1 MFDDYVELRKLKDQ
15 AEIIAQMSDWPELY
29 DEERLA
35 KNEVPVYA
43 AVYMDDMYVDYELSM
58 ETAKKIKGIKT
69 HQVNNMYHDAVRS
82 KMDEV
87 TKALFALRD
96 DVID

>member
-15 AEIIAQMSDWPELY
+15 ANMIAETADWPELY
-29 DEERLA
+29 DEEQLA
-35 KNEVPVYA
+35 KNDVPVYA
-43 AVYMDDMYVDYELSM
+43 AVYVDDMYVDYELSM
-58 ETAKKIKGIKT
+58 ETAKKIRGCKT
-69 HQVNNMYHDAVRS
+69 FQTNMMYHDAVRS

-87 TKALFALRD
+87 TKALFTLRD